1 MTEKGK
7 TGSEAVQGDGALM
20 DIQLI
25 ERLRVRARVRA
36 ADCGQKSMTAR
47 LTAVIDLVAS

>member
-25 ERLRVRARVRA
+25 ERLRVRAA
-36 ADCGQKSMTAR
+36 YCGQKSMTAR